1 MISRR
6 GLLGG
11 LAALSAPM
19 LAGCGSRHS
28 SSSSAQ
34 AFAPLPP
41 AGASWKPKVE
51 GLDAVIDISHNVRVS
66 DFNQVRRSNIL
77 AVIHKATEG
86 GDWVDPSY
94 SERRGQAEASGL
106 LWGGDHFCT
115 RQYSGAPQ
123 AAPFLPPAGARP
135 QTAAPPH

>member
-19 LAGCGSRHS
+19 LAGCGSRR
-28 SSSSAQ
+28 
-34 AFAPLPP
+34 APQPSLAYAPP
-41 AGASWKPKVE
+41 GGGSWAPKVA

-66 DFNQVRRSNIL
+66 DFNAVRKSEIL

-86 GDWVDPSY
+86 GDWVDPFA
-94 SERRGQAEASGL
+94 Q
-106 LWGGDHFCT
+106 
-115 RQYSGAPQ
+115 
-123 AAPFLPPAGARP
+123 
-135 QTAAPPH
+135 